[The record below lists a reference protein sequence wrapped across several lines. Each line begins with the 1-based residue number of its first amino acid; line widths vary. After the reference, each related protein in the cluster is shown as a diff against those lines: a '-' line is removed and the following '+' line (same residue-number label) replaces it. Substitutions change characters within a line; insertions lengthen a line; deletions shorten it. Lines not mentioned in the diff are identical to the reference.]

1 MSRAGGSARCQI
13 IGRKLVEGVMR
24 ISILAVVGAAAAA
37 VACGGTAPT
46 GWGNTGSSSS
56 GGGSSGGSSSSS
68 SGGGSGGS
76 SGSFGG
82 SSGGSSGGN
91 NGTPLIYAHTD
102 TELYSMD
109 PTTHQLTDIGPFS
122 DGTGQTPVITDL
134 AVDANDDVW
143 VNSETAI
150 YRAAVPSG
158 TGTVNITLQTQLQ
171 TSTKFYALGFTP
183 AGVLGSGEAL
193 IAGDSAGDLYYIDT
207 SGASATPQN
216 LGGFGAAPTGGNFEL
231 SGDVVFYTLNGAP
244 RGLATVRACKTS
256 CSSTDDYLVEVD
268 MAALQQAFQSKSQA
282 GSLLKQIVGSTGTGY
297 GRLFG
302 IGAWGNSVYA
312 FSRAASSGS
321 PPAQLVQV
329 GSTGSGSVLQQ
340 FANIT
345 GGWSGAGVTTKASVT
360 VVQ

>member
-1 MSRAGGSARCQI
+1 
-13 IGRKLVEGVMR
+13 MR
-24 ISILAVVGAAAAA
+24 ISILAGLAGVV
-37 VACGGTAPT
+37 VACGGT
-46 GWGNTGSSSS
+46 S
-56 GGGSSGGSSSSS
+56 GGGFSYGDGGTGS
-68 SGGGSGGS
+68 GSGGS
-76 SGSFGG
+76 SGSGSGSSSSGSSGSSSGSFGSSG
-82 SSGGSSGGN
+82 SGSGGSSGG

-109 PTTHQLTDIGPFS
+109 PSTHQLTDIGPFN
-122 DGTGQTPVITDL
+122 DGSGHTPTITDL
-134 AVDANDDVW
+134 AVDGNDNVW
-143 VNSETAI
+143 VNSETAV
-150 YRAAVPSG
+150 YSAAVPSG
-158 TGTVNITLQTQLQ
+158 TGTVQITLHTQLG

-183 AGVLGSGEAL
+183 AGMLGTGESL

-216 LGGFGAAPTGGNFEL
+216 LGGFGTAPGGGTFEL
-231 SGDVVFYTLNGAP
+231 SGDVVFYTLGGTP
-244 RGLATVRACKTS
+244 RGLATVRSCKSS

-268 MAALQQAFQSKSQA
+268 IAAMQQAFQNKA
-282 GSLLKQIVGSTGTGY
+282 PAASLLKQIVGSTGTGY

-312 FSRAASSGS
+312 FSRAATSGS

-329 GSTGSGSVLQQ
+329 GSAGTGSVLQT
-340 FANIT
+340 FGNIT